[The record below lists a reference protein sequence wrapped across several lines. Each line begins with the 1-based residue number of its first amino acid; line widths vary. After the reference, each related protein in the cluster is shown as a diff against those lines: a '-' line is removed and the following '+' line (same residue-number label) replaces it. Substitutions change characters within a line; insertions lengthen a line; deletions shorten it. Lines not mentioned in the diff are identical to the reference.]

1 MSDKTDKKNAKLGF
15 FVLIG
20 LILFLVAVFFIGSG
34 RDMFSSTFEL
44 HAFFKD
50 VSGLQKGN
58 NIWLS
63 GVKIGTVRRVDI
75 ANDSMVAV
83 TLRIRENDRRFINE
97 DATASIGTDGLIG
110 NTIVVIQPGQM
121 RNPID
126 EGDTIRSVTQT
137 GAQDIMNT
145 LETTGQNVLAI
156 TEDIQRL
163 TRQIN
168 SGEGT
173 LGMLIKS
180 PELANNLQDVVQNLE
195 QTSQRSSRI
204 TTDIAQMVNR
214 LENNK
219 EGPVHTLLNDT
230 TFATVYDSL
239 LTNIRVTGQNVTEVS
254 RELEILS
261 QKLNKEGNAVDVLL
275 ADTTFANDLQRTLD
289 NAATGTQ
296 KFNESVEALQG
307 HWLFGGLFREKK
319 KKKD

>member
-1 MSDKTDKKNAKLGF
+1 MSEKNDRKNAKLGF
-15 FVLIG
+15 FVLIA

-34 RDMFSSTFEL
+34 RDMFSTTFQI

-58 NIWLS
+58 NVWLS

-97 DATASIGTDGLIG
+97 DAVATISTEGLIG
-110 NTIVVIQPGQM
+110 NTIVVIKPGQM

-126 EGDTIRSVTQT
+126 DGDTIRSITQT
-137 GAQDIMNT
+137 GAQDILDM
-145 LETTGQNVLAI
+145 LEETGQNVLAI

-163 TRQIN
+163 TQQIN
-168 SGEGT
+168 AGEGT
-173 LGMLIKS
+173 IGKLIQS
-180 PELANNLQDVVQNLE
+180 PELANNLEDVIRNLE

-204 TTDIAQMVNR
+204 TGDIAQLVNR
-214 LENNK
+214 LENNE
-219 EGPVHTLLNDT
+219 EGPVYTLLNDT

-239 LTNIRVTGQNVTEVS
+239 LTNIRVTGNNVSEVS
-254 RELEILS
+254 QELERLS
-261 QKLNKEGNAVDVLL
+261 EKLNREGNTVDVLL
-275 ADTTFANDLQRTLD
+275 ADTVFATNLQRTLR
-289 NAATGTQ
+289 NAAEGTESI
-296 KFNESVEALQG
+296 NESVEALQR
-307 HWLFGGLFREKK
+307 HWLFGGLFRKK